1 MVTVFE
7 TDKLDEFL
15 TVKKEL
21 KAKGVRLHDFRI
33 SGKKM
38 LIEVGKWDEGRAIVI
53 IKRAVHKD

>member
-1 MVTVFE
+1 MTIVFE

-21 KAKGVRLHDFRI
+21 KAKGVRLRDFRI

-38 LIEVGKWDEGRAIVI
+38 MIEVGNWDERRAIVI
-53 IKRAVHKD
+53 IKRAIHKD